1 MERSRVDNATVLAIF
16 NPLGLVDL
24 EGQRPGR
31 GKLLAYLRNLL

>member
-24 EGQRPGR
+24 EG
-31 GKLLAYLRNLL
+31 